1 MRVCPKCFEVYGND
15 AGFCPHDGTPLSGS
29 DDQYLGRTIA
39 SRYRLIKRLGSGG
52 MSLVYLAR
60 HVIIDRLSA
69 IKILRPD
76 FGTSPAYRERFLR
89 EARAVNRIN
98 HANIVEISDVGEAD
112 GVAYLV
118 MEYVS
123 GESLLA
129 LIQRAALPWP
139 RALRIGVQIAGALG
153 RTHELGVIHRDLKP
167 ENVMLTHS
175 AGEEDVVKLT
185 DFGIAKIVDLPAL
198 TFSEQLFGTPG
209 YIAPEY
215 VEGKPADLRADIYSL
230 GVLLYEMLT
239 GVLPYDT
246 KNQSEL
252 LLRPLTEEPVPLSR
266 HVGGLPAD
274 LEGLVLRMLS
284 RKPEARP
291 NDCYFIQASLRDVL
305 SRYET
310 FAREVRPSTGKA
322 RSGPINTLH
331 ELIDDEDEGSSADAE
346 VHMSAMGFLARLA
359 ADQHDGF
366 DDVLDELEA
375 SIVRAE
381 ERGALRPTQLMRAR
395 ELSLFA
401 RKMLPRIEQAS
412 LLARTAQEKVDHVE
426 DDARVF
432 RAQLGHAIDV
442 ILADRSRERVH
453 LDAILDRR
461 NSLSVGSDKWETYQ
475 LAAEEERIRAID
487 ADLTYQLESLR
498 REFDR
503 RNDDSE
509 RDLSYASGELEGA
522 LSALRTLTS
531 ELVRATEEA
540 AALVASNVMA
550 RTRPSF

>member
-1 MRVCPKCFEVYGND
+1 MRVCSKCFEVYAND
-15 AGFCPHDGTPLSGS
+15 ASFCPHDGSPLSGS

-76 FGTSPAYRERFLR
+76 FGSSPAYRERFLR

-98 HANIVEISDVGEAD
+98 HPNIVEISDVGESD

-129 LIQRAALPWP
+129 LIQRAALAWP

-167 ENVMLTHS
+167 ENVMLMHS
-175 AGEEDVVKLT
+175 GGEDDMVKLT
-185 DFGIAKIVDLPAL
+185 DFGIAKIIDLPAL

-230 GVLLYEMLT
+230 GVLMYEMLT

-284 RKPEARP
+284 RRPEARP
-291 NDCYFIQASLRDVL
+291 NDCYFIQASLRDIL
-305 SRYET
+305 SRYES
-310 FAREVRPSTGKA
+310 FAREVRPSTGVA
-322 RSGPINTLH
+322 RIHPISTVH
-331 ELIDDEDEGSSADAE
+331 ELVDHEDENASADAE

-366 DDVLDELEA
+366 DDVLDELEQ
-375 SIVRAE
+375 SILRAE
-381 ERGALRPTQLMRAR
+381 ERGVLRPGELTRAR
-395 ELSLFA
+395 ELSGFA

-412 LLARTAQEKVDHVE
+412 LSARAAQKKVDRVE
-426 DDARVF
+426 ADARIF
-432 RAQLGHAIDV
+432 REQLGYAIDV
-442 ILADRSRERVH
+442 LLADRSRERVH

-461 NSLSVGSDKWETYQ
+461 NSLVLGSDKWESYQ

-503 RNDDSE
+503 RNDDFE
-509 RDLSYASGELEGA
+509 RDLAYASGELEGG

-550 RTRPSF
+550 RTRPQF